1 MTENATDTTNEV
13 KTEEQQTENQSTGNQ
28 NAGTQTFN
36 DAIPEPQS
44 SSQPQPQPG
53 AKPEVKKTEAKAE
66 TAPTEAARGGDP
78 SATAGATAVVETM
91 TGLHEECDRLR
102 AERDGLFERLA
113 RLQAEF
119 DNARKREQRER
130 ADYRAF
136 AVADAVE
143 QFLPVLDNF
152 RLALNS
158 NGTAEQL
165 RTGVELIAKQMDD
178 VLRALNVTPVET
190 VGHPFDPRVHEA
202 LESVE
207 RTDLPDHQVI
217 EEVRRGYRIKDRLLR
232 PALVRISVNPNLSQ
246 A

>member
-1 MTENATDTTNEV
+1 MAVRKEQEFKRRMAMTENVTDPRSETQNRENEN
-13 KTEEQQTENQSTGNQ
+13 TEEQTT
-28 NAGTQTFN
+28 GTQKFN
-36 DAIPEPQS
+36 DILPEP
-44 SSQPQPQPG
+44 PPG
-53 AKPEVKKTEAKAE
+53 AQSGAKA
-66 TAPTEAARGGDP
+66 TGGAAAPTAIAET
-78 SATAGATAVVETM
+78 TA
-91 TGLHEECDRLR
+91 GLHEEYERLR
-102 AERDGLFERLA
+102 AERDGLVDRLA

-158 NGTAEQL
+158 TGTAEQL
-165 RTGVELIAKQMDD
+165 RTGVELIAKQMDE
-178 VLRALNVTPVET
+178 VLRGLNVIPVET
-190 VGHPFDPRVHEA
+190 VGQPFDPRMHEA

-207 RTDLPDHQVI
+207 RSDLPDHQVI
-217 EEVRRGYRIKDRLLR
+217 DEIRRGYRIKERLLR
-232 PALVRISVNPNLSQ
+232 PALVRISVNPKVSE

>member
-13 KTEEQQTENQSTGNQ
+13 KTEKQKTEKQ
-28 NAGTQTFN
+28 NTGTQKFN
-36 DAIPEPQS
+36 DVIPEPQPG
-44 SSQPQPQPG
+44 SQSGSQATARP
-53 AKPEVKKTEAKAE
+53 EAKTDGKA
-66 TAPTEAARGGDP
+66 EAA
-78 SATAGATAVVETM
+78 AGEASNPAAVVETM
-91 TGLHEECDRLR
+91 AGLHEEYERLR
-102 AERDGLFERLA
+102 AERDGLVDRLA

-136 AVADAVE
+136 AVGDAVE

-165 RTGVELIAKQMDD
+165 RTGVELIAKQMDE

-190 VGHPFDPRVHEA
+190 VGQPFDPRVHEA

-217 EEVRRGYRIKDRLLR
+217 DEVRRGYRIKDRLLR
-232 PALVRISVNPNLSQ
+232 PALVRISVNPNLSE

>member
-1 MTENATDTTNEV
+1 MTENATDAINETH
-13 KTEEQQTENQSTGNQ
+13 KTEDQTTE
-28 NAGTQTFN
+28 AQTSRFN
-36 DAIPEPQS
+36 DILPEP
-44 SSQPQPQPG
+44 PPG
-53 AKPEVKKTEAKAE
+53 AKPEAMAE
-66 TAPTEAARGGDP
+66 TAAAGQQ
-78 SATAGATAVVETM
+78 
-91 TGLHEECDRLR
+91 EEYERLR

-130 ADYRAF
+130 TDYRAF

-152 RLALNS
+152 KLALDS
-158 NGTAEQL
+158 KGTAEQL
-165 RTGVELIAKQMDD
+165 RTGVELIAKQMDE
-178 VLRALNVTPVET
+178 VLRGLNVTPVET
-190 VGHPFDPRVHEA
+190 VGQPFDPRVHEA

-217 EEVRRGYRIKDRLLR
+217 DEIRRGYRIKDRLLR
-232 PALVRISVNPNLSQ
+232 PALVRISVNPHVSE

>member
-1 MTENATDTTNEV
+1 MTENATDATNDM
-13 KTEEQQTENQSTGNQ
+13 KTEEQKRDDQ
-28 NAGTQTFN
+28 NAGTQRKFN
-36 DAIPEPQS
+36 DVIPEPQPG
-44 SSQPQPQPG
+44 PQSESRT
-53 AKPEVKKTEAKAE
+53 ATKPEVKAEPAKAGD
-66 TAPTEAARGGDP
+66 APTGANP
-78 SATAGATAVVETM
+78 SAVVETM
-91 TGLHEECDRLR
+91 TGAHEEYERLR
-102 AERDGLFERLA
+102 AERDGLVDRLA

-130 ADYRAF
+130 TDYRAF

-158 NGTAEQL
+158 NGTAEQM

-217 EEVRRGYRIKDRLLR
+217 DEIRRGYRIKERLLR
-232 PALVRISVNPNLSQ
+232 PALVRISVNPNLSE